1 MGIQRFDLGPRMC
14 QAVKHGDTVY
24 LAGQVAL
31 DAGGESVTK
40 QTENVLQRID
50 HYLAEAGTDKSKI
63 LSATIWLANISTF
76 NEMNAVWE
84 SWIDL
89 SNPPVRAC
97 VEATLAAPKFTV
109 EIMVVAAA

>member
-1 MGIQRFDLGPRMC
+1 MGIARFEIGPRMS

-24 LAGQVAL
+24 LAGQVAF
-31 DAGGESVTK
+31 DAPDESVTN

-50 HYLAEAGTDKSKI
+50 HFLEEAGTNKSKL
-63 LSATIWLANISTF
+63 LSATIWLSDISTF

-89 SNPPVRAC
+89 ENPPVRAC
-97 VEATLAAPKFTV
+97 VEATLASPKFSV
-109 EIMVVAAA
+109 EILVVAAA